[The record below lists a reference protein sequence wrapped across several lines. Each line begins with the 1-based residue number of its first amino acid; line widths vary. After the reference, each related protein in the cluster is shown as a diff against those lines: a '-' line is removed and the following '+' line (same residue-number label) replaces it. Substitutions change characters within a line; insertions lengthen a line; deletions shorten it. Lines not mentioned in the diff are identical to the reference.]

1 MSDAMDVLKA
11 LGAQFSPNF
20 DAFAS
25 GEITVSQIQCLL
37 CGKAPCECRPCP
49 KCTWHGAPGRRCQAC
64 G

>member
-25 GEITVSQIQCLL
+25 GEITVSQVQCLL
-37 CGKAPCECRPCP
+37 CGKAPCVCGPCP
-49 KCTWHGAPGRRCQAC
+49 KCTWHGAPGHCQAC